1 MVLSTV
7 LETGKEFSYETYKKG
22 KTTKIMKCCVTNQSQ
37 FSWETK
43 LQAITVI
50 ILRGYV
56 MVFIV
61 TGHNTN
67 IPETF
72 KVFWFWQ

>member
-7 LETGKEFSYETYKKG
+7 LETGNEFYYEIYKRG
-22 KTTKIMKCCVTNQSQ
+22 KTTKLIYFWRKCCY
-37 FSWETK
+37 EML

-50 ILRGYV
+50 ISRGHV